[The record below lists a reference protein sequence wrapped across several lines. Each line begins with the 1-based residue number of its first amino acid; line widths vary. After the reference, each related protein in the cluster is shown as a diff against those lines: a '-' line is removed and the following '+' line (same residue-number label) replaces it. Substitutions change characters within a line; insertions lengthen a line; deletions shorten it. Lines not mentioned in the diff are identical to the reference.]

1 MAPNPSQGVFVAES
15 EIEVRYA
22 ETDAMGVV
30 HHGSFVIYLE
40 LGRTGYMRQRGHD
53 YSSFE
58 STGHHMAVVELNV
71 RYHRPARYGQTLR
84 MRSWIEDMNRRS
96 ITFRYIISDARD
108 NSCLVTGSSR
118 HVCITRT
125 GRVATIPEPWLSW
138 RGS

>member
-1 MAPNPSQGVFVAES
+1 MTPAPPAGIFVAES

-40 LGRTGYMRQRGHD
+40 LGRTGYMSQRGND

-84 MRSWIEDMNRRS
+84 MRSWIEDMNRPFHYFSLRH
-96 ITFRYIISDARD
+96 FRFEGR
-108 NSCLVTGSSR
+108 LMPGHRQQSSR
-118 HVCITRT
+118 VHHAGGPR
-125 GRVATIPEPWLSW
+125 RHNP
-138 RGS
+138 

>member
-1 MAPNPSQGVFVAES
+1 MAPDPPEGIFVAES
-15 EIEVRYA
+15 EVEVRYA

-71 RYHRPARYGQTLR
+71 RYHRPARYGQRLR

-96 ITFRYIISDARD
+96 IVFRYTISDAGDDTR
-108 NSCLVTGSSR
+108 LVTGSSR
-118 HVCITRT
+118 HVCITQT
-125 GRVATIPEPWLSW
+125 GLVATIPEPWLSW
-138 RGS
+138 RGT